1 MFKVRTLDIQRING
15 IKDLFI
21 EFNPGLNFICG
32 PNGIGKTTI
41 LNCIS
46 SAFHRS
52 GLSSGI
58 FPHNNAKY
66 GEFNIGVE
74 DHLFSKSACF
84 YVGEHRENIFSLEY
98 QKTKNMHRH
107 INDYRGNCINF
118 NIRSRAFEYSLQ
130 MVGERFNHIKSWL
143 YTNYYKD
150 EMDLHKFYNLQLV
163 QECFNLLDPNISF
176 GRITE
181 TVVTDRHPLSRH
193 AMYKGKIGVNVNSIL
208 KHGRGYTVRPKN
220 LDMFVNTSHGEVLV
234 ECLSSGYKSSLTVL
248 LGVIRGIESSSTTG
262 LVDEFNGI
270 IIIDEID
277 LHLHPQW
284 QAKLVD
290 AIRKLVPKAQV
301 ICTTHSPHIIQVAKP
316 EEVIALGEDVN
327 GNIFVKEI
335 PAPSEYG
342 FQGWTIEEILT
353 DVMGLAQTMSS
364 LFVDSLEK
372 FNVALRRGDREKLMH
387 EYKKLRKML
396 HPKNPL
402 ATLLSVQAGELMI
415 WEDFK

>member
-1 MFKVRTLDIQRING
+1 MFKVRTLDIQRINS
-15 IKDLFI
+15 IQDLFI
-21 EFNPGLNFICG
+21 GFNPGLNFICG

-41 LNCIS
+41 LNCIT
-46 SAFHRS
+46 SAFNS
-52 GLSSGI
+52 VPLSGI

-66 GEFNIGVE
+66 GEFSIDVE
-74 DHLFSKSACF
+74 DHLFSKRAFF
-84 YVGEHRENIFSLEY
+84 YIGEHPEDMFSLEY
-98 QKTKNMHRH
+98 RKTRHRA
-107 INDYRGNCINF
+107 INVYKGNCINF
-118 NIRSRAFEYSLQ
+118 NIRTRAFEYSLQ

-150 EMDLHKFYNLQLV
+150 EMDTYKFYNLQLV
-163 QECFNLLDPNISF
+163 QQCFNLLDPNISF

-181 TVVTDRHPLSRH
+181 TIITDRHPLSRH
-193 AMYKGKIGVNVNSIL
+193 TRYREKIGVNVNSIL
-208 KHGRGYTVRPKN
+208 KHGGGYTPRRKS
-220 LDMFVNTSHGEVLV
+220 LDMFVNTPHGEVLV

-248 LGVIRGIESSSTTG
+248 LGIIRGIESSSTTN
-262 LVDEFNGI
+262 LVNEFNGI

-301 ICTTHSPHIIQVAKP
+301 ICTTHSPHIIQAAKP

-327 GNIFVKEI
+327 GNISVKEI
-335 PAPSEYG
+335 PSPSEYG

-353 DVMGLAQTMSS
+353 DVMGLGQTMSP
-364 LFVDSLEK
+364 LFIESLEK
-372 FNVALRRGDREKLMH
+372 FNVALRKKDREMLMC
-387 EYKKLRKML
+387 EYKKLRKMV
-396 HPKNPL
+396 HPQNPL

-415 WEDFK
+415 WEDLK